1 MIILI
6 DTREQTPFV
15 FPDSMKTSAA
25 TLPTGDYT
33 IKGLERYITVERK
46 SLPDLMQSISRD
58 RERFE
63 KELHRM
69 QGYKKRAVIIEA
81 EYRDIVTGQYK
92 SKMSVVAAV
101 ATLGAFQQRYNV
113 PFCFCGN
120 YGAVFCAS
128 LLKGFYKDIQKLKE
142 LD

>member
-6 DTREQTPFV
+6 DTREQTPFEFHTGV
-15 FPDSMKTSAA
+15 TESA

-33 IKGLERYITVERK
+33 IKGLERFITIERK
-46 SLPDLMQSISRD
+46 SLPDLMASISRD

-69 QGYKKRAVIIEA
+69 QGYKKRAVIVEG
-81 EYRDIVTGQYK
+81 EYSRIVKGQYK
-92 SKMSVVAAV
+92 SKMSNAAAI

-113 PFCFCGN
+113 PFHFCGEH
-120 YGAVFCAS
+120 GAIFCYS

-142 LD
+142 L